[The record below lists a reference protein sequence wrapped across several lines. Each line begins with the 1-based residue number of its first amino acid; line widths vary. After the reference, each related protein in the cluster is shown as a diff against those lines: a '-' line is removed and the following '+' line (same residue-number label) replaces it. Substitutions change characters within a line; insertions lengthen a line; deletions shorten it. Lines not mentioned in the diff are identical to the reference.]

1 MSILLHI
8 LAAGLLTRTAA
19 VGIATL
25 LSCRWLAG
33 LSEQLL
39 AVACGLL
46 TAIALTHLIPEAME
60 MPGVEPH
67 DLGLVMLG
75 TMLVFLVL
83 ERCVLHRGHGHDSHH
98 EDKATAT
105 AVMAGATLHNVVD
118 GVLIASTFLMDE
130 RAGWLVA
137 LAVCCHEIP
146 QVTGYMVILRNCG
159 FTVRRAVLWC
169 ALAALAAILGS
180 VLGWAAVS
188 LSREILPYAL
198 AASAASFL
206 FITLHAL
213 LPEVFRDHASPREGA
228 RQLVLFVFGVG
239 LSTVILGLGHGHDHG
254 HDHDHVSESQTTH
267 VVSPV
272 DDHTH

>member
-105 AVMAGATLHNVVD
+105 AVMAGAALHNVVD

-228 RQLVLFVFGVG
+228 RQLVLFAFGVG
-239 LSTVILGLGHGHDHG
+239 LSTVILGLGHGHDH
-254 HDHDHVSESQTTH
+254 DHASESQTTH

>member
-239 LSTVILGLGHGHDHG
+239 LSTVILGLGHGHDH
-254 HDHDHVSESQTTH
+254 DHDHASESQTTH

>member
-105 AVMAGATLHNVVD
+105 AVMAGAALHNVVD

-239 LSTVILGLGHGHDHG
+239 LSTVILGLGHGHDH
-254 HDHDHVSESQTTH
+254 DHDHASESQTTH

>member
-180 VLGWAAVS
+180 VLGWVAVS

-228 RQLVLFVFGVG
+228 RQLVLFAFGVG
-239 LSTVILGLGHGHDHG
+239 LSTVILGLGHGHDH
-254 HDHDHVSESQTTH
+254 DHDHASESQTTH

>member
-8 LAAGLLTRTAA
+8 LAAGVLTRFLSISVAA
-19 VGIATL
+19 L

-46 TAIALTHLIPEAME
+46 TAVALTHLIPEAFE
-60 MPGVEPH
+60 MPGVEAH

-75 TMLVFLVL
+75 TILLFLLL
-83 ERCVLHRGHGHDSHH
+83 ERFFTHHGHDGHDEAHSGR
-98 EDKATAT
+98 AAAM
-105 AVMAGATLHNVVD
+105 AVMTGAGLHNFVD

-146 QVTGYMVILRNCG
+146 QSTGYMVILRNCG
-159 FTVRRAVLWC
+159 LDARRAVLWC
-169 ALAALAAILGS
+169 VAAS
-180 VLGWAAVS
+180 VPTLVGGIAGWAAVS
-188 LSREILPYAL
+188 ISREALPFAL

-206 FITLHAL
+206 FITFHAL
-213 LPEVFRDHASPREGA
+213 LPEVFRDCRSRRDGF
-228 RQLVLFVFGVG
+228 RQLVLFVAGVL
-239 LSTVILGLGHGHDHG
+239 LSTVILGLGHDHVHGGHDHEAS
-254 HDHDHVSESQTTH
+254 HVEAPADGRAH
-267 VVSPV
+267 
-272 DDHTH
+272 

>member
-1 MSILLHI
+1 MDTLLHI
-8 LAAGLLTRTAA
+8 LAAGVLTRVLSISVAA
-19 VGIATL
+19 L

-46 TAIALTHLIPEAME
+46 AAVALTHLIPEAFE
-60 MPGVEPH
+60 MPGVEAH

-75 TMLVFLVL
+75 TVLLFLFL
-83 ERCVLHRGHGHDSHH
+83 ERIFTHHGHEGCSEAHPGR
-98 EDKATAT
+98 AAAT
-105 AVMAGATLHNVVD
+105 AVMTGAGLHNFVD

-146 QVTGYMVILRNCG
+146 QSTGYMVILKNCG
-159 FTVRRAVLWC
+159 LDARRAVLWC
-169 ALAALAAILGS
+169 VAAALPTLAGGVA
-180 VLGWAAVS
+180 GWAAVS
-188 LSREILPYAL
+188 FSREALPFAL

-213 LPEVFRDHASPREGA
+213 LPEVFRDCRTRRDGF
-228 RQLVLFVFGVG
+228 RQLVLFIAGVL
-239 LSTVILGLGHGHDHG
+239 LSTVILGIGHDHG
-254 HDHDHVSESQTTH
+254 HEGHEYEEPGVELQADPHGH
-267 VVSPV
+267 
-272 DDHTH
+272 